1 MTEDLSVWR
10 DLAAKYSPDIFVG
23 FFMHRGNEGI
33 EISAESLSAL
43 SSRGIS
49 LSLDIYDPAGPALF
63 FLLKEETPGSDTGGT
78 TTLFD
83 TVEALTAYVE
93 ANDVR
98 KREYSCFAAD
108 GRKITLSAEH
118 DGGALSAT
126 AEVVPRHG
134 EDVEKI
140 LEAYLIEA
148 VASGNVDIDRDA
160 ISRADLT
167 DLTNLV
173 PYRLIVKA

>member
-1 MTEDLSVWR
+1 MARISRTAASLRFWGDDLDPDALTARLGRAPTSSQTKGQAIVGKNTGQVCIAKTGGWRLKAESREPGDLDDQISELLGGLTEDLSVWR

-49 LSLDIYDPAGPALF
+49 LSLDIYDPVGPALF

-83 TVEALTAYVE
+83 TVEPLTAYVE
-93 ANDVR
+93 ASDVR
-98 KREYSCFAAD
+98 KRE
-108 GRKITLSAEH
+108 
-118 DGGALSAT
+118 
-126 AEVVPRHG
+126 
-134 EDVEKI
+134 
-140 LEAYLIEA
+140 
-148 VASGNVDIDRDA
+148 
-160 ISRADLT
+160 
-167 DLTNLV
+167 
-173 PYRLIVKA
+173 